1 MKRQSRWKLVRHA
14 LETQR
19 HEVEEH
25 AEEQDERIP
34 TDSMRPDEAC
44 PGRRVPGAAGSVQ
57 HHPDIGAGKNDEE
70 ATEGRVQGRL
80 QHEVTEGRR
89 GEVKEAGAARMR
101 ARGPGPRASR

>member
-1 MKRQSRWKLVRHA
+1 MKRQARWKLVRDA

-19 HEVEEH
+19 HEVEDH

-34 TDSMRPDEAC
+34 TNAMRPDEAC
-44 PGRRVPGAAGSVQ
+44 LGRMVPGAAGSVQ
-57 HHPDIGAGKNDEE
+57 HHPDIGTGKNDEK
-70 ATEGRVQGRL
+70 ATEGRAQGRL

-89 GEVKEAGAARMR
+89 GGVKETGAARRR